1 MSQTLTISDQLYRR
15 LDAEAK
21 EQGLESIERLLE
33 VKHAPPTTLSEE
45 ELRRRREAV
54 SLADEIR
61 ERIFQ
66 KCGVMP
72 DSTELLR
79 QDRER

>member
-1 MSQTLTISDQLYRR
+1 MSQTLTISDRLYDY
-15 LDAEAK
+15 LAAEAK
-21 EQGLESIERLLE
+21 EQGLDSIERLLE
-33 VKHAPPTTLSEE
+33 VKYDPPTQLSEE
-45 ELRRRREAV
+45 ELRRRQEAV
-54 SLADEIR
+54 SRIDEIR

-66 KCGVMP
+66 KCGVMS